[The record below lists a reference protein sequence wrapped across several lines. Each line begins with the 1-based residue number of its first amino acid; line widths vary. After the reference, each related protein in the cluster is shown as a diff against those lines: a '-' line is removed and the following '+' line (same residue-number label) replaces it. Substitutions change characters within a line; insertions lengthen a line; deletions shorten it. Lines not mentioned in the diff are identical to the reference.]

1 MVSNGYWIICNEWN
15 LLILA
20 SIILLSPGQM
30 LPCILAN
37 INNDRKDKILLG

>member
-1 MVSNGYWIICNEWN
+1 MIIGYEWN
-15 LLILA
+15 LLISA
-20 SIILLSPGQM
+20 DTILVSPGQM